1 MPMYVAGT
9 ERGVRP
15 IGLWSISIARFN
27 DWKPLIFLKSPAGE
41 SLTIPTASRVARSN
55 TSRTNE
61 LFPEPLTPVTATKR
75 SRGKRTSTFSRLW
88 WLTPVS
94 SNHDP
99 PRVGRRLAGTLGGRP
114 RAAAVT
120 EPFIVRNPPWDI
132 TRPPCLPPPGPTS
145 MIWSAARMVS
155 ASCSTTN
162 TEFPRL
168 TRPRSAPSRRPVSR
182 G

>member
-1 MPMYVAGT
+1 MFQMPMYVAGT

-27 DWKPLIFLKSPAGE
+27 DSKPLIFLKSPAGE
-41 SLTIPTASRVARSN
+41 SLTMPTASRVARNN
-55 TSRTNE
+55 TSRTRE

-88 WLTPVS
+88 WFTPVS
-94 SNHDP
+94 SNQETA
-99 PRVGRRLAGTLGGRP
+99 RVLRRVAGTLGGRS

-120 EPFIVRNPPWDI
+120 EPCIVRSAPCDM

-145 MIWSAARMVS
+145 M
-155 ASCSTTN
+155 T
-162 TEFPRL
+162 
-168 TRPRSAPSRRPVSR
+168 
-182 G
+182 